1 MIILVVVHQ
10 PGKPLQVVEEAPTL
24 STVLFGSLSCVGLRE
39 VGWAVSSSNDESLGF
54 KRKYP
59 AESSSVA
66 AQTGFEVTNKFFLE
80 PGQAAS
86 KLRGA
91 FQLTRAECPTV
102 ELRLVLK
109 PVAQLNSLAL
119 ATSSFATPT
128 ANPSAYIVFW
138 YNKAIDRASASSA
151 DDVSAASASRTIIL
165 IALIGDT
172 LVCLNAS
179 MSSILFC

>member
-39 VGWAVSSSNDESLGF
+39 VGWAVSSSNDELLGF

-109 PVAQLNSLAL
+109 PVAQRGAAQQRGTQLNSWAL
-119 ATSSFATPT
+119 ATSSLATPT
-128 ANPSAYIVFW
+128 ANPSASIVFW
-138 YNKAIDRASASSA
+138 YNKAIDRASASFA
-151 DDVSAASASRTIIL
+151 DDVSAASASRTI
-165 IALIGDT
+165 
-172 LVCLNAS
+172 
-179 MSSILFC
+179 F